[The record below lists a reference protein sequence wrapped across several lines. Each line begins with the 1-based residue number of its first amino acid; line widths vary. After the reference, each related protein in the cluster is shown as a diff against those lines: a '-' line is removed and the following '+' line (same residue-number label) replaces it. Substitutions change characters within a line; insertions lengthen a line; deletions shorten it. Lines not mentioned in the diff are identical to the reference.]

1 MPVFQQKY
9 IFSNFIKLPPKEG
22 CLQSAIAVLYL
33 IEISIGLE
41 LQAKKK
47 QSKQKLRISSIIN

>member
-41 LQAKKK
+41 LQAKKTIK
-47 QSKQKLRISSIIN
+47 TKAANF